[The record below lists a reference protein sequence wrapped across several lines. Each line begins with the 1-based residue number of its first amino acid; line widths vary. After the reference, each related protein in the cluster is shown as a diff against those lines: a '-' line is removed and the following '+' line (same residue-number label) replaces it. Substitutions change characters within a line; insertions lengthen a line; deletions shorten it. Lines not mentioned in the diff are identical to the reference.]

1 MNIKQLS
8 VAAAVSALTFTTATN
23 AVLGPIP
30 IYLNPVKIGS
40 NYFNDLDT
48 KATFASEVYTAED
61 IKNSNT
67 NTIEDFL
74 NQNTSI
80 SLVPSSGNKFSQ
92 LIQTRGF
99 STSDSHQYIAI
110 TVDGRRLNRIHT
122 TPQALG
128 SILLS
133 NIKRIEITSGSG
145 SVIHGDG
152 AVAGSINIYTKNPTE
167 TSIKFSLG
175 NYGVVER
182 AISTG
187 YVGEKFEISLT
198 DDLYTNTGYSNP
210 DVTNNKDKG
219 ERLNQQLRL
228 KFSPNFS
235 NDIALN
241 ISQSDTDNRYANV
254 QSRDEF
260 NANPAQDGDPG
271 NKYTHA
277 TSDTQ
282 IIDIKIK
289 TKISDYLSTEINLSN
304 EDKNTDTVWYYDQ
317 AKYTHNNKI
326 ANAHLTYQKG
336 NLKIDSGYD
345 IYLGNRSKT
354 FAANN
359 QNTLNNVDKTNKGV
373 FINLSKILNNNT
385 YTLGARKES
394 SKYSYTKTLD
404 GVVQNKDFDLE
415 AYNAGINHKLDENI
429 SLFSNYNIGFLTPPI
444 DYLFDYLGVFNG
456 FIEPVKS
463 KTLNIGLNHLTDKS
477 KTKITL
483 YRSDLKNEFYLEGGW
498 NNRNINESHK
508 FGLELQ
514 HRHHLNH
521 KTNINLNYSYTEAIV
536 DVESATIEGKN
547 IPLAPKNTA
556 SVTLN
561 HKLTDK
567 SDITISHK
575 YRDSTPNDSDQDNTS
590 NYKQKAF
597 NNTSIAYLYK
607 YNKDLDLSFNVDN
620 VFEESYGYQTYD
632 NSIYPVSFTRNIK
645 AGLTYRF

>member
-1 MNIKQLS
+1 MKIRQLS
-8 VAAAVSALTFTTATN
+8 VAAAVSVLTFSTVTN

-48 KATFASEVYTAED
+48 KATFASEVYTEED

-67 NTIEDFL
+67 STIEDFL

-92 LIQTRGF
+92 FIQTRGF

-128 SILLS
+128 SILLN

-145 SVIHGDG
+145 SVVHGDG
-152 AVAGSINIYTKNPTE
+152 AVAGSINIYTKSPTE
-167 TSIKFSLG
+167 TSINFSLG

-182 AISTG
+182 TISTG
-187 YVGEKFEISLT
+187 YVDENLEVSFT
-198 DDLYTNTGYSNP
+198 DDLYLNTGYSSP

-219 ERLNQQLRL
+219 ERLNQQLGL
-228 KFSPNFS
+228 KFSPNYS
-235 NDIALN
+235 NDIVLN
-241 ISQSDTDNRYANV
+241 ISQTDEYNRYANV
-254 QSRDEF
+254 QSWDEF
-260 NANPAQDGDPG
+260 NTNPAQDGTPD
-271 NKYTHA
+271 NKYTHT

-282 IIDIKIK
+282 IIGFQIK
-289 TKISDYLSTEINLSN
+289 TKISDYLTTEINLSN
-304 EDKNTDTVWYYDQ
+304 EDKNTDTIFYYDQ
-317 AKYTHNNKI
+317 AKYIHNNKI

-336 NLKIDSGYD
+336 SLKIDSGYD
-345 IYLGNRSKT
+345 LYLGNRSKT

-359 QNTLNNVDKTNKGV
+359 QNTLNNVDKTNKGIFV
-373 FINLSKILNNNT
+373 SSTKTLSDNT
-385 YTLGARKES
+385 YTFGARKES

-404 GVVQNKDFDLE
+404 GVVQNKNFDLE

-429 SLFSNYNIGFLTPPI
+429 SFFSNYNIGFLTPPI

-463 KTLNIGLNHLTDKS
+463 KTLNVGLNYLTDKS

-483 YRSDLKNEFYLEGGW
+483 YRSDLKNEFYLENGW
-498 NNRNINESHK
+498 NNRNIDESHK
-508 FGLELQ
+508 FGLEFQ
-514 HRHHLNH
+514 HRHYLNP

-556 SVTLN
+556 SVALN
-561 HKLTDK
+561 HKLTDR

-575 YRDSTPNDSDQDNTS
+575 YRDNTPNDSDQDNTS
-590 NYKQKAF
+590 SYEQKAF
-597 NNTSIAYLYK
+597 NNTSIAYLYR
-607 YNKDLDLSFNVDN
+607 YNKNLDLSFIVDN
-620 VFEESYGYQTYD
+620 VFKETYGYQTSD
-632 NSIYPVSFTRNIK
+632 DSIYPVSFTRNIK
-645 AGLTYRF
+645 AGLLYRF